1 MDESHLSGKEIVPP
15 GGVALVSTN
24 RCEKEREEGV
34 NRREVREKVR

>member
-24 RCEKEREEGV
+24 RCEKERDGV
-34 NRREVREKVR
+34 LETMFLSF